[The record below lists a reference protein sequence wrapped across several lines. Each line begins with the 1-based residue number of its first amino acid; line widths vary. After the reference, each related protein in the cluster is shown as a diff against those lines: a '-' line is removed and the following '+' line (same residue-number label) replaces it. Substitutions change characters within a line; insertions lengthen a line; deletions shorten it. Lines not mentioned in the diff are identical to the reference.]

1 ATAECVCAQNVAH
14 PILHRTQ
21 SCRFAHLSPAT
32 SVFAQP
38 YVTRLNRVSGRPMRA
53 AHPPLATAG
62 VANHFRSP
70 FAAIRHRSDLD
81 LRIRNY
87 IANSERDIFR
97 NLPGAER
104 ALEFIR

>member
-1 ATAECVCAQNVAH
+1 
-14 PILHRTQ
+14 
-21 SCRFAHLSPAT
+21 
-32 SVFAQP
+32 
-38 YVTRLNRVSGRPMRA
+38 MRA
-53 AHPPLATAG
+53 AHHPLATAG

-104 ALEFIR
+104 AFEFIRRDEDVHRGVKLLKALHC